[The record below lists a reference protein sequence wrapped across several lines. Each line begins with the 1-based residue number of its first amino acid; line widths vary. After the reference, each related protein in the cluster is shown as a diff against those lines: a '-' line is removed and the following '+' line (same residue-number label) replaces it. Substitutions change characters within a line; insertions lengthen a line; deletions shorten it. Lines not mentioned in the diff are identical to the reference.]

1 MFWKC
6 LNSILEIYLR
16 VYPMRDLDLKTL
28 RLLVAVCDAGNMK
41 DAAAEQHIE
50 PSAIS
55 KRIAQ
60 LEDVVGSKVLVRGR
74 HGAVPTVAGQ
84 ALLEHARSILFTLDR
99 IETDMA
105 AFKGGIKGQVS
116 VVASA
121 SAIAESLLDDLAQF
135 MRDPA
140 HADIKVDIEERFSK
154 DVVGMVRDG
163 VASLGVCWGN
173 IDFKGLATRTY
184 RNDELTLAVPLDHPL
199 AALDAVRFEDTLDF
213 EHVGLQPSTA
223 VYTMLDRAAAKAG
236 RRMRYRIVVSNFD
249 AAFRV
254 VGAGLG
260 ISVVPREVS
269 GIYVSAGQV
278 RLVTLMNDWAQR
290 RFAICF
296 RKNSDLSQA
305 TQRLVDFL
313 AERAIDLPKAYP
325 I

>member
-1 MFWKC
+1 
-6 LNSILEIYLR
+6 
-16 VYPMRDLDLKTL
+16 MRNLDLKTL

-41 DAAAEQHIE
+41 DAAVEQHIE

-60 LEDVVGSKVLVRGR
+60 LEDTLGTTVLVRGR
-74 HGAVPTVAGQ
+74 HGAVPTAAGR
-84 ALLEHARSILFTLDR
+84 ALLEHARSVLFTMDR
-99 IETDMA
+99 IEADMA

-135 MRDPA
+135 MRDPE
-140 HADIKVDIEERFSK
+140 HAGIKVDIEERFSK
-154 DVVGMVRDG
+154 DVVTMVRDG

-173 IDFKGLATRTY
+173 IDFRGLESHPY
-184 RNDELTLAVPLDHPL
+184 RRDELTLAVPRDHPL
-199 AALDAVRFEDTLDF
+199 AERTALWFEETLDF
-213 EHVGLQPSTA
+213 EHVGLQPTTA

-236 RRMRYRIVVSNFD
+236 RRMSYRVVVSNFD

-278 RLVTLMNDWAQR
+278 RLVPLLNEWAQR
-290 RFAICF
+290 QFAICF
-296 RKNSDLSQA
+296 RKHDDLTPA
-305 TQRLVDFL
+305 AARLVEFL
-313 AERAIDLPKAYP
+313 RQQAEPQP
-325 I
+325 S